1 MAHQVGP
8 LKIRGWA
15 QGDAGSGMYRIDLPM
30 WALRKAGHE
39 AISIVGYDNAP
50 DDTDVVVG
58 QVVADPGRHE
68 LWKLVS
74 QRPGRRPVLVFELDD
89 DLWNVHKSNV
99 GGASFAE
106 RDSEILRIAEKSIA
120 VADAVT
126 VSTPRLAEVVRQ
138 FNDHVYVVP
147 NCIDANVL
155 VHERNV
161 PDRPTFGWTVSS
173 SHLMDVEH
181 FAGTFSHYLR
191 RHPDADLH
199 FIGGDFRP
207 WLKAE
212 NTRWTNWNA
221 ELTDYWESID
231 FHVGIAPLM
240 VHPFNKARSDVKALE
255 YAALG
260 IPVIASNY
268 GPYPESIRHGET
280 GLLVKQDHEWAK
292 HLNTLLYDTETRAR
306 MSANAKDWASER
318 TIQGNVWR
326 WEEVFAETIERVHG
340 SVAAL
345 VPPPPQVEKS
355 PAVEERATGVRLE
368 TPVASSGL
376 ATAEASSTPV
386 EPMRVEAWA
395 AWYNASAQYRVA
407 LPSWGL
413 EQRGH
418 TVRAFA
424 GPNATVDDTAD
435 LVLAQC
441 VVHDYRLDQL
451 KSLKA
456 KDGGRPAIVVELDD
470 DYWNI
475 HDSNTEVTWMK
486 SPETLA
492 VVEDGLRVAD
502 AVTVTTEALAH
513 KARQFNEHVYVL
525 PNCVDLNLLL
535 HEKPEPKKLTVGWA
549 GSNSHYIDFASIK
562 GGLDRVISTRP
573 ALDWHFIG
581 VDYRPLI
588 GLTRGRYTPGVDN
601 LVQYLE
607 TIDFHIGI
615 APLANDVF
623 NLSKSNIRILE
634 YSALGIPVVASAVGE
649 YGKAI
654 EHGHNGLLVNRPS
667 EWSEHVMHLAEDE
680 QARRLMGVDAKI
692 WASERTIQGNAW
704 RWEKAFSE
712 TLQRVRAMVNA

>member
-1 MAHQVGP
+1 MADVVGP

-68 LWKLVS
+68 LWKLLT
-74 QRPGRRPVLVFELDD
+74 QRPGRRPVLIFEVDD

-99 GGASFAE
+99 GGLSFTE
-106 RDSEILRIAEKSIA
+106 KDSELLRIAEKSIE

-138 FNDHVYVVP
+138 FNDNVYVVP

-155 VHERNV
+155 EHKRAMPE
-161 PDRPTFGWTVSS
+161 RPTFGWTVSS

-199 FIGGDFRP
+199 FIGADFRP
-207 WLKAE
+207 LLKAE
-212 NTRWTNWNA
+212 NTRWTNWNT
-221 ELTDYWESID
+221 ELTEYWESID

-260 IPVIASNY
+260 IPVVASNY

-280 GLLVKQDHEWAK
+280 GYIVKQDHEWAK
-292 HLNTLLYDTETRAR
+292 YLNTLLYDTETRET

-318 TIQGNVWR
+318 TIQGNTWR
-326 WEEVFAETIERVHG
+326 WEQVFAETIERVHG
-340 SVAAL
+340 SAGVSTVSLA
-345 VPPPPQVEKS
+345 
-355 PAVEERATGVRLE
+355 AVEESSRETLPEDAPVE
-368 TPVASSGL
+368 TPRNQA
-376 ATAEASSTPV
+376 PI

-395 AWYNASAQYRVA
+395 AWQNPSAQYRVA
-407 LPSWGL
+407 LPSFGL

-418 TVRAFA
+418 AVRAFA
-424 GPNATVDDTAD
+424 GPTETVDDTAD
-435 LVLAQC
+435 VVLAQC
-441 VVHDYRLDQL
+441 VVHDVRLQQL
-451 KSLKA
+451 KSIKGKA
-456 KDGGRPAIVVELDD
+456 GDRPAVVVELDD

-475 HDSNTEVTWMK
+475 HDSNTLVTWMK
-486 SPETLA
+486 SPQTLA
-492 VVEDGLRVAD
+492 IIEEALRIAD
-502 AVTVTTEALAH
+502 AVTVTTEALAR

-525 PNCVDLNLLL
+525 PNCIDLNLLL
-535 HEKPEPKKLTVGWA
+535 HDKPEPKKLTVGWA
-549 GSNSHYIDFASIK
+549 GSSSHEIDFASTR
-562 GGLDRVISTRP
+562 GGLDRVIATRP
-573 ALDWHFIG
+573 AIDWHFIG
-581 VDYRPLI
+581 VDYRPML
-588 GLTRGRYTPGVDN
+588 GLTRGRHTPGVDN
-601 LVQYLE
+601 LIEYLQL
-607 TIDFHIGI
+607 IDFHIGI
-615 APLANDVF
+615 APLADDVF
-623 NLSKSNIRILE
+623 NLSKSDIRILE
-634 YSALGIPVVASAVGE
+634 YSALGIPVVASNVGE
-649 YGKAI
+649 YGAAI
-654 EHGHNGLLVNRPS
+654 EHGKNGLLVNHPH
-667 EWSEHVMHLAEDE
+667 EWSEHVTFLAEDE

-704 RWEKAFSE
+704 RWEQAFSE
-712 TLQRVRAMVNA
+712 TLQRVRSMVNA